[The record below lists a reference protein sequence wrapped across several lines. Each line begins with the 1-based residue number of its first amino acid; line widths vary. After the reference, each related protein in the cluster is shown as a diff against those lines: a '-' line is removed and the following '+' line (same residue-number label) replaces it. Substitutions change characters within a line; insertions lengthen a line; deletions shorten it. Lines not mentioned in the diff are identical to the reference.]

1 MGTTVCLLLSLLLGF
16 KSEELICEVH
26 HDVIGYAVFTGPGDV
41 SGNASGGVHQWRSD
55 IGNHRKFTRPISWD
69 ELTGKDEITRQ
80 PILENGSKGSSE
92 VDSKQTSLT
101 SFFSPTKPRP
111 VVPKRAHKIEI
122 SDSKTRAS
130 GTLPRESDTTAGQLQ
145 VMLYKEL
152 FDAMIQPDDSDS
164 TTSGSNVTMS
174 FERVFNHLGLDPTV
188 PFSEAFIK
196 QSRPIVSGN
205 MLQFDTGSARNLGD
219 MVEVWRRYV
228 GALGLGP
235 GGRSEDQLELVYRRA
250 GGRKKGKGKGSGGRK
265 RKAVTNLSN
274 TVDVD
279 DSEER
284 ELQLAIE
291 LSLQTS
297 TGPEVAEA
305 SLTSELAIMTATDEV
320 VSSSGTLRDTSILVD
335 DGPSSQKVTSME
347 STGQVIEEDVSSLP
361 ISNPTPVAAIEAE
374 AYLHP
379 SNPPPMTEEE
389 REREEDAIALEVEL
403 SYRATGEIQ
412 DPGEM
417 IPIRASQD
425 PTPAN
430 HVMDVDMGMIEE
442 SQSDPEDTKSGG
454 IIGRHRFKYDS
465 GLLRRHLE
473 GVMSYWHGIRQPS
486 GVDINNTRRC
496 GWCEFEDGCEW
507 RLVDRVSIGGRC

>member
-1 MGTTVCLLLSLLLGF
+1 MSTLMPNSG
-16 KSEELICEVH
+16 SEGEKLTWEIH
-26 HDVIGYAVFTGPGDV
+26 HDVIRYPVFTGLGDV
-41 SGNASGGVHQWRSD
+41 SGNASGGVHQWCTD
-55 IGNHRKFTRPISWD
+55 LGDHRKFTRPRSWD

-80 PILENGSKGSSE
+80 SIIENGSKGSSE

-101 SFFSPTKPRP
+101 SFFSPTKPRH
-111 VVPKRAHKIEI
+111 VILKRTHKIKI

-164 TTSGSNVTMS
+164 TASGSNVTMS

-196 QSRPIVSGN
+196 QSRPIVTGN

-219 MVEVWRRYV
+219 MVEVWRKYV
-228 GALGLGP
+228 EALSLGA
-235 GGRSEDQLELVYRRA
+235 GGKSEDQLELVYRRA
-250 GGRKKGKGKGSGGRK
+250 GGRKKGKGKGRGGRK

-279 DSEER
+279 ESEER

-297 TGPEVAEA
+297 TGPEAAEA
-305 SLTSELAIMTATDEV
+305 PLTSELAETTSVGAPA
-320 VSSSGTLRDTSILVD
+320 SSLDTPRDTSTLVVD
-335 DGPSSQKVTSME
+335 KPSSQNFTSIE
-347 STGQVIEEDVSSLP
+347 SPVQVIMEDVSSLP
-361 ISNPTPVAAIEAE
+361 TSNPTPAAAIEAE

-412 DPGEM
+412 DPGEI

-430 HVMDVDMGMIEE
+430 GVMDIDMGMIEE
-442 SQSDPEDTKSGG
+442 SQSDPEDPKSGG

-465 GLLRRHLE
+465 ELLKKHLE
-473 GVMSYWHGIRQPS
+473 EVMSYWHGIRQPS
-486 GVDINNTRRC
+486 GVDIKNTRRC

-507 RLVDRVSIGGRC
+507 R

>member
-1 MGTTVCLLLSLLLGF
+1 
-16 KSEELICEVH
+16 
-26 HDVIGYAVFTGPGDV
+26 
-41 SGNASGGVHQWRSD
+41 
-55 IGNHRKFTRPISWD
+55 
-69 ELTGKDEITRQ
+69 
-80 PILENGSKGSSE
+80 
-92 VDSKQTSLT
+92 
-101 SFFSPTKPRP
+101 
-111 VVPKRAHKIEI
+111 VPKRTHKIKI

-152 FDAMIQPDDSDS
+152 FDAMIQTDDSDS

-188 PFSEAFIK
+188 PFSEGFIK
-196 QSRPIVSGN
+196 QSRPIVTGN

-219 MVEVWRRYV
+219 MVEVWRKYV
-228 GALGLGP
+228 AALGLGVD
-235 GGRSEDQLELVYRRA
+235 GKSEDQLELVYRRA
-250 GGRKKGKGKGSGGRK
+250 GGRKKGKGRGKGGRK
-265 RKAVTNLSN
+265 RKAVTAPS

-279 DSEER
+279 DSEDR

-291 LSLQTS
+291 MSLQTS

-305 SLTSELAIMTATDEV
+305 PSTSGLAVPPAVDEV
-320 VSSSGTLRDTSILVD
+320 VPSLNNPGDTSILVD
-335 DGPSSQKVTSME
+335 DGPSSQNASSME
-347 STGQVIEEDVSSLP
+347 STVQVIEEEVLSLQT
-361 ISNPTPVAAIEAE
+361 SNPTPAAAIEAE

-412 DPGEM
+412 DPGEI

-425 PTPAN
+425 PTPSN
-430 HVMDVDMGMIEE
+430 NVMDIDMGMIEE
-442 SQSDPEDTKSGG
+442 SQFDPEDPKSGG

-465 GLLRRHLE
+465 GLLKRHLE

-507 RLVDRVSIGGRC
+507 R